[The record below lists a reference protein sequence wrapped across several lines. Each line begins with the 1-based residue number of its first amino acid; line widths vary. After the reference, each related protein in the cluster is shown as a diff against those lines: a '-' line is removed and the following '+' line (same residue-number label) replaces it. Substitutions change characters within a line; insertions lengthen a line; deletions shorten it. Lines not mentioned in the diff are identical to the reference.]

1 MGFWESFLGGFL
13 GIIFVRRKPARAMT
27 RASDALL
34 FFSFCVLLVP
44 AVVVVVVAAA
54 D

>member
-1 MGFWESFLGGFL
+1 MGFL

>member
-1 MGFWESFLGGFL
+1 MSFWSGFL
-13 GIIFVRRKPARAMT
+13 GIIFVRREPARAMT

-34 FFSFCVLLVP
+34 FFPFCVLLVT